1 MEITD
6 AVSQE
11 RAGLTAALVE
21 AFVERRHGPLLTQQ
35 EAACPKCERLLPA
48 RASRSRTVETLLGP
62 VTLERPYFYCAACH
76 HGFHPLD
83 EALALSG
90 HRKQGDVQQA
100 GVKLALEMPHQR
112 ASKLLDE
119 LTDASM
125 SDSVI
130 HEVLQQTGSLDVLQ
144 VCPEAADIQDR
155 IAQAA
160 AGRKWRPIV
169 VLAIDAPTCPAGP
182 RPPRGRVPGARRA
195 GPGEGAGRGNTTR
208 PRAFASTWSTMSA
221 SSS

>member
-1 MEITD
+1 M
-6 AVSQE
+6 
-11 RAGLTAALVE
+11 
-21 AFVERRHGPLLTQQ
+21 
-35 EAACPKCERLLPA
+35 
-48 RASRSRTVETLLGP
+48 
-62 VTLERPYFYCAACH
+62 TLERPYFYCAACH

-112 ASKLLDE
+112 ASKLLHE

-130 HEVLQQTGSLDVLQ
+130 HEVLQQTGSVDVLQ
-144 VCPEAADIQDR
+144 VCPDAADIQDR

-169 VLAIDAPTCPAGP
+169 VLAIDAAAVPS
-182 RPPRGRVPGARRA
+182 RPETAKGTRPGRKKSRARRRRWQ
-195 GPGEGAGRGNTTR
+195 GEYHEAKGFR
-208 PRAFASTWSTMSA
+208 FSWSTTTA